1 MPNVYTRGGDK
12 GETGLFGGNRTPKD
26 DIRVEAYGTMDE
38 ANSAIG
44 LAYALSED
52 NDIRDIL
59 HHIQKRIFVLGAE
72 LASDE
77 KGKAMLTDSIT
88 QSDIDFM
95 EEKLDYYLSVIG
107 KQKEFIIPGKNPVSS
122 ALHFARTVVRRGE
135 RKIVEY
141 AHKDPAVRPEML
153 KFVNRLSD
161 LLFVLARTE
170 EYNEMVKEV
179 VKKVIEKI
187 KMAETPSTVDDTPK
201 EPSDAADQSL
211 LTLAKRMAAAA
222 RVKAE
227 ALQVPIVFS
236 VVDKGGNLVYF
247 ERMEDSLL
255 ASIDISINK
264 AYTANALKM
273 PTNQVTDLAKEDGAL
288 FGIQFTNN
296 GRIVTFG
303 GGYPIIVDGNIIGGV
318 GVSGGTADED
328 MAICQEGLAIL

>member
-44 LAYALSED
+44 LAYSLSED
-52 NDIRDIL
+52 NDIREIL
-59 HHIQKRIFVLGAE
+59 HHLQERIFVLGAE

-77 KGKAMLTDSIT
+77 KGKAMLKDGIS
-88 QSDIDFM
+88 QGDIDFM

-107 KQKEFIIPGKNPVSS
+107 PQKSFIVPGKNPVSS
-122 ALHFARTVVRRGE
+122 ALHLARTVVRRGE
-135 RKIVEY
+135 RRIVEY
-141 AHKDPAVRPEML
+141 THKDPDVRPEL
-153 KFVNRLSD
+153 VKFANRLSD

-179 VKKVIEKI
+179 VRRVVEKK
-187 KMAETPSTVDDTPK
+187 KMAEAPSAVAPVEDKKKDF
-201 EPSDAADQSL
+201 SL
-211 LTLAKRMAAAA
+211 LTTAKRMGAAA

-227 ALQVPIVFS
+227 EMGVPIVFS
-236 VVDKGGNLVYF
+236 VVDAGGNLTYF

-255 ASIDISINK
+255 ASMDISVNK

-273 PTNQVTDLAKEDGAL
+273 STDKVTDLAKEDGAL
-288 FGIQFTNN
+288 FGIQFTNE

-303 GGYPIIVDGNIIGGV
+303 GGYPLIVEGKVVGGI
-318 GVSGGTADED
+318 GVSGGTADQD
-328 MAICQEGLAIL
+328 MAIAQSALAIL

>member
-44 LAYALSED
+44 LAYSLSED
-52 NDIRDIL
+52 NDIREIL
-59 HHIQKRIFVLGAE
+59 HHLQERIFVLGAE

-77 KGKAMLTDSIT
+77 KGKAMLKDGIS
-88 QSDIDFM
+88 QADIDFM

-107 KQKEFIIPGKNPVSS
+107 PQKSFIVPGKNPVSS
-122 ALHFARTVVRRGE
+122 ALHLARTVVQRGE
-135 RKIVEY
+135 RRIVEY
-141 AHKDPAVRPEML
+141 THKDPDVRPEL
-153 KFVNRLSD
+153 VKFANRLSD

-179 VKKVIEKI
+179 VRRVVEKI
-187 KMAETPSTVDDTPK
+187 KMAEAPSEEAPEEEKKKDF
-201 EPSDAADQSL
+201 SL
-211 LTLAKRMAAAA
+211 LTTAKRMGAAA

-227 ALQVPIVFS
+227 EMGVPIVFS
-236 VVDKGGNLVYF
+236 VVDAGGNLTYF

-255 ASIDISINK
+255 ASMDISVNK

-273 PTNQVTDLAKEDGAL
+273 STDKVTDLAKEDGAL
-288 FGIQFTNN
+288 FGIQFTNE

-303 GGYPIIVDGNIIGGV
+303 GGYPLIVEGKVVGGI
-318 GVSGGTADED
+318 GVSGGTADQD
-328 MAICQEGLAIL
+328 MAIAQSALAIL

>member
-44 LAYALSED
+44 LAYSLSED
-52 NDIRDIL
+52 NDIREIL
-59 HHIQKRIFVLGAE
+59 HHLQERIFVLGAE

-77 KGKAMLTDSIT
+77 KGKAMLKDGIS
-88 QSDIDFM
+88 QADIDFM

-107 KQKEFIIPGKNPVSS
+107 PQKSFIVPGKNPVSS
-122 ALHFARTVVRRGE
+122 ALHLARTVVRRGE
-135 RKIVEY
+135 RRIVEY
-141 AHKDPAVRPEML
+141 THKDPDVRPEL
-153 KFVNRLSD
+153 VKFANRLSD

-179 VKKVIEKI
+179 VRRVVEKI
-187 KMAETPSTVDDTPK
+187 KMAEAPSEEAPEEEKKKDF
-201 EPSDAADQSL
+201 SL
-211 LTLAKRMAAAA
+211 LTTAKRMGAAA

-227 ALQVPIVFS
+227 EMGVPIVFS
-236 VVDKGGNLVYF
+236 VVDAGGNLTYF

-255 ASIDISINK
+255 ASMDISVNK

-273 PTNQVTDLAKEDGAL
+273 STDKVTDLAKEDGAL
-288 FGIQFTNN
+288 FGIQFTNE

-303 GGYPIIVDGNIIGGV
+303 GGYPLIAEGKVVGGI
-318 GVSGGTADED
+318 GVSGGTADQD
-328 MAICQEGLAIL
+328 MAIAQSALAIL

>member
-44 LAYALSED
+44 LAYSLSED
-52 NDIRDIL
+52 NDIREIL
-59 HHIQKRIFVLGAE
+59 HHLQERIFVLGAE

-77 KGKAMLTDSIT
+77 KGKAMLKDGIS
-88 QSDIDFM
+88 QGDIDLM

-107 KQKEFIIPGKNPVSS
+107 PQKSFIVPGKNPVSS
-122 ALHFARTVVRRGE
+122 ALHLARTVVRRGE
-135 RKIVEY
+135 RRIVEY
-141 AHKDPAVRPEML
+141 THKDPDVRPEL
-153 KFVNRLSD
+153 VKFANRLSD

-179 VKKVIEKI
+179 VRRVVEKI
-187 KMAETPSTVDDTPK
+187 KMAEAPSEEAPEEEKKKDF
-201 EPSDAADQSL
+201 SL
-211 LTLAKRMAAAA
+211 LTTAKRMGAAA

-227 ALQVPIVFS
+227 EMGVPIVFS
-236 VVDKGGNLVYF
+236 VVDAGGNLTYF

-255 ASIDISINK
+255 ASMDISVNK

-273 PTNQVTDLAKEDGAL
+273 STDKVTDLAKEDGAL
-288 FGIQFTNN
+288 FGIQFTNE

-303 GGYPIIVDGNIIGGV
+303 GGYPLIVEGKVVGGI
-318 GVSGGTADED
+318 GVSGGTADQD
-328 MAICQEGLAIL
+328 MAIAQSALAIL